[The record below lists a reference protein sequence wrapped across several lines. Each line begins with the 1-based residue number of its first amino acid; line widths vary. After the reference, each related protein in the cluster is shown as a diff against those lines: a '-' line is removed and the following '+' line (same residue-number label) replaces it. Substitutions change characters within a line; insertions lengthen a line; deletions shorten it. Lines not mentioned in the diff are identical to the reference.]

1 MGSEGKGREGKGRM
15 IGGLTTRD
23 SCRIKSGGIARLPRL
38 RTGTRDDDDG
48 SREGRGPSESMDLG
62 RRDARRGQVVGW
74 RCKREIFKGRNDKYS
89 RAAARGRGAKA
100 ACASRVAWV
109 IAGLALAGSEALAAR
124 LLRCDGD
131 TDTERPVMTRHVSL
145 GLTSAF
151 PCGRPLPGMSFV
163 VGLI

>member
-1 MGSEGKGREGKGRM
+1 M

-38 RTGTRDDDDG
+38 RTGTGDDDDG

-109 IAGLALAGSEALAAR
+109 IAGLTRRRWPLAAR

-131 TDTERPVMTRHVSL
+131 TDTGRPVMTRHVSL
-145 GLTSAF
+145 GLTSAV
-151 PCGRPLPGMSFV
+151 PRGRAPARNQLRS
-163 VGLI
+163 GLV